1 MTRVQQL
8 LQDNFQSLDF
18 VFDYPLS
25 ERSYFKIGGRAEVFY
40 SVTDERILQQLT
52 TFCAAE
58 QIRCTILG
66 GGSNVIIADA
76 GLEGLVLHIDLQGLD
91 FLAEDEQHLRLR
103 VAAGVKTA
111 VLVAKAASRGGAGLE
126 GFIGVPGTVGGA
138 IYNNAHYLNDLI
150 ADHIE
155 SVHAFDSRSSQ
166 VVELSKAECN
176 FAYEH
181 SNFQEQKHLVILS
194 AVFDLPKGDPITIKE
209 RIRESK
215 ERRERKQPL
224 NMPSCGC
231 VFQNPPNTEQLKQLF
246 PQFVDF
252 EFIPAGFLIQE
263 AGLKGTRVGGIEVS
277 DKHAAFFVNTGAGK
291 ASDVKELV
299 SLVKARVKERFG
311 VELKEEV
318 FYLN

>member
-8 LQDNFQSLDF
+8 LRDNFAKLDF
-18 VFDYPLS
+18 AFDYPLS

-40 SVTDERILQQLT
+40 SVTDEGILQQLT
-52 TFCAAE
+52 AFCARE
-58 QIRCTILG
+58 QIRLTILG

-76 GLEGLVLHIDLQGLD
+76 GLEGLVLRIDLQGLE
-91 FLAEDEQHLRLR
+91 FLADDEHRLRLQ

-111 VLVAKAASRGGAGLE
+111 VLVAKAASLGGAGLE

-138 IYNNAHYLNDLI
+138 IYNNAHYLGVLI

-155 SVHAFDSRSSQ
+155 SVRAFDSQLAQ
-166 VVELSKAECN
+166 VIELNKAECN

-181 SNFQEQKHLVILS
+181 SIFQERKELVILS
-194 AVFDLPKGDPITIKE
+194 AVFDLPKGDLATIKE
-209 RIRESK
+209 KIRESK

-231 VFQNPPNTEQLKQLF
+231 VFQNPPNTDRLKQLF

-263 AGLKGTRVGGIEVS
+263 AGLKGLRVGGIEVS
-277 DKHAAFFVNTGAGK
+277 DKHAAFFINTGEGK
-291 ASDVKELV
+291 ASDVKALV
-299 SLVKARVKERFG
+299 TLVKERVREQFG

>member
-1 MTRVQQL
+1 MTSVQQL
-8 LQDNFQSLDF
+8 FQDHFPDLTF
-18 VFDYPLS
+18 EFDYSLAQ
-25 ERSYFKIGGRAEVFY
+25 RSYFQIGGAAEVFY
-40 SVTDERILQQLT
+40 SVSDEETLMRLAAFCQQQRL
-52 TFCAAE
+52 
-58 QIRCTILG
+58 RLTILG

-91 FLAEDEQHLRLR
+91 FLAEDEQRLRLR

-111 VLVAKAASRGGAGLE
+111 VLVGKAASRGGAGLE

-138 IYNNAHYLNDLI
+138 IYNNAHYLDALI

-155 SVHAFDSRSSQ
+155 SVRAFDSQQRQ
-166 VVELSKAECN
+166 IVELNKAECH

-181 SNFQEQKHLVILS
+181 SIFQEQPQLVILS
-194 AVFDLPKGDPITIKE
+194 AIFDLPKGDAETIKAN
-209 RIRESK
+209 IRESK

-231 VFQNPPNTEQLKQLF
+231 VFQNPPNTEALKQLF

-263 AGLKGTRVGGIEVS
+263 AGLKGLRVGGIEVS
-277 DKHAAFFVNTGAGK
+277 DKHAAFFVNVGGGS

-299 SLVKARVKERFG
+299 ALVKARVKERFG

-318 FYLN
+318 FYLS